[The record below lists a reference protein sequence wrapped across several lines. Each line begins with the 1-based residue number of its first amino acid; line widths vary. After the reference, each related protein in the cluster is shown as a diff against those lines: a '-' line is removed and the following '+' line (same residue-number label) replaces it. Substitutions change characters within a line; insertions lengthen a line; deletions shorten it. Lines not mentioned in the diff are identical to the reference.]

1 MKNRLVHAK
10 IWLLGRILNILDQ
23 ISGRIRLE
31 IGLEQPPRR
40 PPVVTESRMLYR
52 ARVPVSR
59 SIPRRNPLQEIE
71 FVSLDEID

>member
-1 MKNRLVHAK
+1 MKDKLVNAK
-10 IWLLGRILNILDQ
+10 IWLLGKILNILDR

-40 PPVVTESRMLYR
+40 PPVVTESRLLYR